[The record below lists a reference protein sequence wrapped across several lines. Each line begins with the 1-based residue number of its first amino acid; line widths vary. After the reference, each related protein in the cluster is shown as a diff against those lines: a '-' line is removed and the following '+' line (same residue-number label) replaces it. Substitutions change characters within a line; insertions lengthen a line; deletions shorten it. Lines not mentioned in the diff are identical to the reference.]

1 LHDVRRKS
9 SAKSCPNRHLK
20 LEAVAAVHL
29 ADGFVREMAAAG
41 DSASHELTPG
51 SGRDIIMLALQAPNE
66 LPNLWYATVY
76 PASMVAKILLAQII
90 VSLFLS

>member
-1 LHDVRRKS
+1 
-9 SAKSCPNRHLK
+9 
-20 LEAVAAVHL
+20 
-29 ADGFVREMAAAG
+29 
-41 DSASHELTPG
+41 
-51 SGRDIIMLALQAPNE
+51 MLALQAPNE